1 MIERGRRPAA
11 MSRLLLLGTFSVNDR
26 KALITEVV
34 VGSPAMPR
42 MTASRFL
49 TSALL
54 GLIYWVLASSTIMWS
69 RYEGGVAFVWFASA
83 ALLARLLTLRPQH
96 WQLPLLWCG
105 VGSAVATS
113 LFGLGPAAAL
123 PMLLPNLAEPVIAAL
138 LIRRVA
144 APSAAFTTNK
154 RLGVFLAAA
163 VIAPCLSGLVGAAVA
178 AVFGSGS
185 YSVNL
190 AHWTTGHALG
200 LITFTPVAHFV
211 ARGGFARSLRRASTG
226 RVLELVGITL
236 LVGVV
241 TTGSF
246 LQNTTPTLFLP
257 ILPMTLAAFRGGRLA
272 AAASVLM
279 LTLVAGGLT
288 LEGFGPIAAID
299 ASPGAQVEFLQ
310 FYLAATVMTIL
321 PAATE
326 LGRRRELFRAL
337 RESEAR
343 YRLLMESS
351 TDIILNLSV
360 SGDVCFASPSIAQIS
375 GFNADGVLGRNV
387 LELVDPRDWQAVKRT
402 HHQALANADRTFIVE
417 YRAAVHDGSA
427 RWFETHARAVVDC
440 EQVVGVV
447 CAIRDVTH
455 RKAVEEEL
463 AHAAATD
470 PLTGLVNR
478 RTFDAALRAATSSES
493 EVFGCVALFDLDH
506 FKQINDRYGHAAGD
520 EVLKSFAL
528 QARQCVREGDTVAR
542 TGGEEFAIILP
553 GASRLQAQAV
563 CERLREAMS
572 SAVLVVEGKLIR
584 VTVSGGVAVYERSSS
599 PETLL
604 VEADRALYTAKAN
617 GRDRL
622 AFAA

>member
-1 MIERGRRPAA
+1 
-11 MSRLLLLGTFSVNDR
+11 
-26 KALITEVV
+26 
-34 VGSPAMPR
+34 
-42 MTASRFL
+42 
-49 TSALL
+49 
-54 GLIYWVLASSTIMWS
+54 MWS
-69 RYEGGVAFVWFASA
+69 RYEGGVAFVWFAGA

-113 LFGLGPAAAL
+113 LFGLGPEAAL

-144 APSAAFTTNK
+144 APSAVFTTNK
-154 RLGVFLAAA
+154 RLSVFLAAA
-163 VIAPCLSGLVGAAVA
+163 VIAPCLSGLLGAAVA

-185 YSVNL
+185 YSLNL
-190 AHWTTGHALG
+190 AHWITGHALG
-200 LITFTPVAHFV
+200 LITFTPIAHYI
-211 ARGGFARSLRRASTG
+211 ARGGFARSLRRASTR
-226 RVLELVGITL
+226 RVLELAGITL
-236 LVGVV
+236 LVGLV
-241 TTGSF
+241 TAGSF
-246 LQNTTPTLFLP
+246 IQNTTPTLFLP

-272 AAASVLM
+272 AAASVLV

-299 ASPGAQVEFLQ
+299 AAPGDRVDFLQ
-310 FYLAATVMTIL
+310 FYLSATVLTIL

-351 TDIILNLSV
+351 TDIILNLGLN
-360 SGDVCFASPSIAQIS
+360 GDIRFASPSIAQIS
-375 GFNADGVLGRNV
+375 GFDAVSVLGRNAA
-387 LELVDPRDWQAVKRT
+387 ELVDLRDRQAVKRT
-402 HHQALANADRTFIVE
+402 HNQALATPESTFIVE
-417 YRAAVHDGSA
+417 YRAAAHDGSA

-440 EQVVGVV
+440 EHVVGVV

-463 AHAAATD
+463 SHAAATD

-478 RTFDAALRAATSSES
+478 RTFDAALRAATSSEDEAS
-493 EVFGCVALFDLDH
+493 GCVALFDLDH

-520 EVLKSFAL
+520 EVLKSFAK

-563 CERLREAMS
+563 CERLREAIA
-572 SAVLVVEGKLIR
+572 SAVLVIDGKLIR
-584 VTVSGGVAVYERSSS
+584 VTVSGGVASYERSTSTA
-599 PETLL
+599 TLL
-604 VEADRALYTAKAN
+604 VEADRALYAAKAS